1 MANLL
6 KCLKADL
13 LTARRERSKVIVNV
27 LTPVIGDAQKA
38 FLAKPRDYTFD
49 EIPNECILEVI
60 KSHINNANITLA
72 ASADNVDA
80 LQTINILSA
89 YRSKQLTEG
98 ELQSIISE
106 FMSTADYTG
115 KGSVMKYLSA
125 NYKGTYDGKIASSII
140 DEMS

>member
-6 KCLKADL
+6 QRLKADL
-13 LTARRERSKVIVNV
+13 LTARKERNKIVANV

-38 FLAKPRDYTFD
+38 FLAKPRGYTFD
-49 EIPNECILEVI
+49 EIPDDGILEVI

-72 ASADNVDA
+72 SSADNVDA
-80 LQTINILSA
+80 LQTINILSV
-89 YRSKQLTEG
+89 YRPKQLAEG

-125 NYKGTYDGKIASSII
+125 NYKGTYDGKTASSII